1 MREAESNSGEADTV
15 ETGSDGGWVGS
26 GDKVAEQAVITKVK
40 IIRAGSKSRFIL
52 SPEVNIVIFFIHLKT
67 RRPIPQFR

>member
-1 MREAESNSGEADTV
+1 MRVAESNSGEADTV

-52 SPEVNIVIFFIHLKT
+52 SPEVQVEVFVVHDKA
-67 RRPIPQFR
+67 RRA